1 LNDPGLCGEGIYHR
15 FFHHPNYAA
24 PASIPIIRTIIIGLS
39 GNMDSN
45 QLITVSRKRTAG
57 VFTIQRSMS
66 SATYKNMIACHIIV
80 RKLRRGE

>member
-45 QLITVSRKRTAG
+45 QLITVSRQKDSGGFYDTTIN
-57 VFTIQRSMS
+57 VFC
-66 SATYKNMIACHIIV
+66 N
-80 RKLRRGE
+80 E